1 MLSCNR
7 LLHENDLLKSAWLN
21 TLDQMQ
27 ST

>member
-7 LLHENDLLKSAWLN
+7 LLHENDLLKSAWLII
-21 TLDQMQ
+21 LDQMK